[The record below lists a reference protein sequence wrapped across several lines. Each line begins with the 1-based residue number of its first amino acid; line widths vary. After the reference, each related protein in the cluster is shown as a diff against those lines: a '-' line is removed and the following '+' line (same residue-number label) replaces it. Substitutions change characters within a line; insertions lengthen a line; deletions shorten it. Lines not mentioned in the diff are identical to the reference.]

1 VLYIIYT
8 YWPSS
13 LFNSYLSGHRFL
25 VNSNLPL
32 ISPEEKETWTIY
44 IKAVASHLKFLE
56 WSYYNVMKLKKATA
70 VGSVGNKNDLAMHK
84 LILTIRKRPTTWNI
98 DMWFNTSTTIWDK
111 VTPSSA
117 SNRTDAR
124 MKNKRRIGLSTW
136 RKKKTGD
143 GDRRT
148 PGVEGRRRPASS
160 RDGASQKP
168 NTLPTPCRDAR
179 KRRLRILLSRHR
191 WHVGDGMGKTAAAQH
206 CCEEEMNLSRGTE
219 DDVSPYIYTR
229 VAAKESN

>member
-70 VGSVGNKNDLAMHK
+70 VRSHGKVEIPDLQYPPRIEETIQAIFIAVEMCEGWASAPVRCRWGCQRRWWWWTKSDDRDLNKLEVLALDKMPRQNK
-84 LILTIRKRPTTWNI
+84 VWNTTY
-98 DMWFNTSTTIWDK
+98 
-111 VTPSSA
+111 
-117 SNRTDAR
+117 
-124 MKNKRRIGLSTW
+124 
-136 RKKKTGD
+136 
-143 GDRRT
+143 
-148 PGVEGRRRPASS
+148 E
-160 RDGASQKP
+160 Q
-168 NTLPTPCRDAR
+168 
-179 KRRLRILLSRHR
+179 
-191 WHVGDGMGKTAAAQH
+191 
-206 CCEEEMNLSRGTE
+206 
-219 DDVSPYIYTR
+219 
-229 VAAKESN
+229 